1 MLLIKTLLMV
11 QIMYQKS
18 TIVLTGSWLNMTW
31 IDYFSVVEGLLGL
44 VLGMGFVTFIEMFW
58 LGLRIISQHFIINKT
73 K

>member
-1 MLLIKTLLMV
+1 MV